1 MRNLLR
7 EGVNRMSKY
16 QMTCPKCKYEF
27 TYDNGRIDA
36 QIARLGAE
44 IREINVW
51 LCSYK
56 TLPKTIQRQFADKA
70 TRMKQALVI
79 KQKDIGDLK
88 AIRKVCDQQ
97 IQRYELLIWKEFVK
111 ERFGEAVYKDLLAKV
126 IAELQAYQVS
136 GLMAHEYSRK
146 GGGSV
151 TSINKL

>member
-1 MRNLLR
+1 MQNLLR
-7 EGVNRMSKY
+7 EGVNQMSKY

-44 IREINVW
+44 IREIHLW
-51 LCSYK
+51 LAHYK
-56 TLPKTIQRQFADKA
+56 TLPAHEKRQFADKYE
-70 TRMKQALVI
+70 RMKLMLAE
-79 KQKDIGDLK
+79 KSKESGDLK

-97 IQRYELLIWKEFVK
+97 IQRYELLIWKELVK

-126 IAELQAYQVS
+126 IAELQAYQAS

-146 GGGSV
+146 GGKSV

>member
-1 MRNLLR
+1 
-7 EGVNRMSKY
+7 MSKY

-51 LCSYK
+51 LGNYK
-56 TLPKTIQRQFADKA
+56 TLPKEEKYQYAEKA
-70 TRMKQALVI
+70 ARMKQALVV

-97 IQRYELLIWKEFVK
+97 IKHYELLIWKELVK
-111 ERFGEAVYKDLLAKV
+111 ERFGEAIYKDLLANV
-126 IAELQAYQVS
+126 IAELQAYQAS

-146 GGGSV
+146 GGKSV

>member
-1 MRNLLR
+1 
-7 EGVNRMSKY
+7 MSKY

-44 IREINVW
+44 IRDINVW
-51 LCSYK
+51 LGTYK
-56 TLPKTIQRQFADKA
+56 TLPKNEQRKYEEKA
-70 TRMKQALVI
+70 TRMKQALVV

-88 AIRKVCDQQ
+88 EVRKVCDQQ
-97 IQRYELLIWKEFVK
+97 IKHYELQIWKEFVK

-126 IAELQAYQVS
+126 IAELQAYQAS

-146 GGGSV
+146 GGRSV
-151 TSINKL
+151 TNINKL